1 MTPGINI
8 PNTSY
13 IDSFVEIDES
23 IIKLLPRSSSR
34 WRLSFHEKSVG
45 ICICYRSPVRGFSH
59 CLIEVE
65 RQRRSPRLHMQS
77 VRSAIF
83 LPKYRAES
91 KIITY
96 PRASTVAQLLTS
108 IGNFARISNNQ
119 ESARI
124 NAFLCIFT
132 TSRSAKP
139 QTGASARRSATAKL
153 AIIFEIL
160 SLLC

>member
-1 MTPGINI
+1 MLQVDRYSGLFLLLNRIRKSKTSPYTRI
-8 PNTSY
+8 PLDTN
-13 IDSFVEIDES
+13 DNR
-23 IIKLLPRSSSR
+23 L
-34 WRLSFHEKSVG
+34 LSFLLMCLGHPLVGVFLLYEKSVG
-45 ICICYRSPVRGFSH
+45 ICICYRSSVRGFSH

-65 RQRRSPRLHMQS
+65 RQRRSPRLYMQS
-77 VRSAIF
+77 MRSAIF
-83 LPKYRAES
+83 LPKYRAEC

-132 TSRSAKP
+132 TSRSA
-139 QTGASARRSATAKL
+139 
-153 AIIFEIL
+153 
-160 SLLC
+160 